1 MKHKKIMS
9 IVMASAMLVTSVP
22 SSISSVFAKDVD
34 SNIQVTSETSSEDD
48 IKVDSS
54 SNDINVTNGDSDIKV
69 TPKESTD
76 DITVEDKKD
85 KVDDTGKTSES
96 TEAIDKADTEATDDV
111 TIESS
116 FTASVENKDAKD
128 KLSVGDTAK
137 LHVKAENK
145 SADTANLKLYFSDT
159 DTQLTA
165 DKMQWSGYL
174 TKPAMSMS
182 IKDLNKECMLNVPV
196 KTQDEKTMDSALKFL
211 KEVKD
216 DIVLSRY
223 AVVELPAGAST
234 EFDITIANT
243 NASTVSVIPVMEQKA
258 TSFGDAATL
267 TWKNDDGITIL
278 DKIAGAITKDDTS
291 NSDDIQISDVQG
303 AEKTVDDVDK
313 SDFASKRLVVVS
325 DKKSVFTDA
334 DKVIGQYGNIYLLQ
348 YETVKDAK
356 DAYAR
361 LKDSVTAVEPDKDVS
376 AATNDATTLSESTEA
391 STEASTETSIETSTD
406 TSNAI
411 SALNDMDASTSVQ
424 KEKGVIAL
432 IDTGV
437 SESDNVVD
445 RVSVIDDVLTGN
457 GHGDKMLADILSQDE
472 DAKILSIRAMN
483 DNGFGTISSLVAAM
497 EYAIDQKVD
506 YINLSL
512 YARTTLTTSVLEQ
525 EIIKATKAGIVVI
538 GAAGNDGADV
548 KDYVPGSVMEA
559 YIIGAA
565 KEDGTRQTLSNFG
578 DTVDYNVVADSTS
591 DATALFTG
599 YVSKNGL
606 DAVADVLNK
615 GFVYATSYKNDVTD
629 FDPIAEDVDF
639 SKYKIDKSKN
649 FVVRYTFIDSTKAN
663 GKTLDELFETE
674 DGMSAI
680 NGVFIDQPDVYAV
693 GDGTYK
699 IKANAP
705 ILNGAATHD
714 YAEVAFARGND
725 YGEVVT
731 DGVSIDLHTGI
742 ITVTEEAFAG
752 ASDTDFASL
761 QSQIVISEDSLPSHV
776 IQNITVEDSAGKTYG
791 IKAPVYGLQVEDI
804 PLAVEGTDD
813 NPLTANDF
821 DVYVNG
827 STVPFTGDALTWNN
841 DKHVLSVTGVYSAM
855 VSSVKI
861 VIKKPFD
868 SVVQVAASISWDA
881 FLGLLGQNTT
891 YRSTGASFQLPS
903 DVDATKLYVGA
914 VASNKKSFVALDN
927 TVPAMPRYG
936 QTIGNLSPFCE
947 ASVMHGVHYPDHG
960 GVDGQWN
967 DLDSFQVGIPR
978 DLFDVHF
985 YCLHVDNAGI
995 DYGTMQLTNYP
1006 NMFNIPFNGYCH
1018 HIKSSSRMDRHDSAQ
1033 NMYYKILDRW
1043 ENETDGYTYF
1053 AMIMMTENYIYGSTS
1068 GNYQSGGGVV
1078 VFRLKE
1084 EKKGGFT
1091 IQKAYNNATLVNGN
1105 SNYSLAGAVYK
1116 IYSDA
1121 GCTTEVGS
1129 LTTDANGKAATGD
1142 ESYDAG
1148 TYYIKEVTAS
1158 PGCTL
1163 DTTVHSVTVVAGEGA
1178 SKHVVNSTEPVITG
1192 SITVTKQSTLPNITD
1207 NNKCYSFEGAQYS
1220 VYKTNNN
1227 GALSNLVGTITIGA
1241 NGSGKLE
1248 GLAMRTY
1255 YVKETKAPTNKS
1267 YALDPTTYT
1276 VTVSNAA
1283 GQTLNPTVTS
1293 KEPPLND
1300 PATFEITKKWD
1311 GEKTA
1316 TVPPLWGTQF
1326 TVEYYDGYYD
1336 KSNLPSSP
1344 TRTWVIGLQYNDVT
1358 DSYFA
1363 QLGPKWIVDVDSHGT
1378 HSSDLYKSATGGT
1391 VLPLGTYVSYESQ
1404 SAPGYTLDGDL
1415 YLKGDKTVYH
1425 PADKILQQVK
1435 TENDSIMI
1443 SGSNVYTANNTP
1455 KANDIKIVK
1464 YKQDGKTPLAGVVYE
1479 LKDHSGKVVGKQT
1492 TDSKGVVHFKD
1503 LYPDVY
1509 TVTEVSAPNG
1519 YTLLKE
1525 PITVNCPMRV
1535 TDDDITRL
1543 GIDRNNVIFDPV
1555 NPDDPDDDIYY
1566 VLSQTF
1572 NVSND
1577 WNFAMPRSGAMIT
1590 AKRFIPI
1597 ACGMVVLMGAT
1608 CVVFFKKK
1616 KKRI

>member
-22 SSISSVFAKDVD
+22 SPISSVFAKDVD

-69 TPKESTD
+69 TPKESID
-76 DITVEDKKD
+76 DITVEDK
-85 KVDDTGKTSES
+85 VDDAGKTSES
-96 TEAIDKADTEATDDV
+96 TEATDKADTEATDDV

-159 DTQLTA
+159 DIQLTA

-182 IKDLNKECMLNVPV
+182 IKDLNKECMLTVPV

-216 DIVLSRY
+216 DVVLSRY
-223 AVVELPAGAST
+223 AVVELPSGAST

-258 TSFGDAATL
+258 TLFGDAATL

-291 NSDDIQISDVQG
+291 SSDDIQISDVQG

-334 DKVIGQYGNIYLLQ
+334 DKVIGQYGNLYLLQ

-361 LKDSVTAVEPDKDVS
+361 LKDSVTAVEPDKDVT
-376 AATNDATTLSESTEA
+376 AATEASAEESTEA
-391 STEASTETSIETSTD
+391 ASNMETSTDAD

-411 SALNDMDASTSVQ
+411 AALNDMDASQPAQ

-437 SESDNVVD
+437 SESENVID
-445 RVSVIDDVLTGN
+445 RVSMIDDVLTGN
-457 GHGDKMLADILSQDE
+457 GHGDKMLADILSQDR
-472 DAKILSIRAMN
+472 DAKVLSIRAMN

-525 EIIKATKAGIVVI
+525 EIIKATKAGIIVI

-548 KDYVPGSVMEA
+548 KDYVPGFVMEA

-565 KEDGTRQTLSNFG
+565 KEDGTRQILSNFG
-578 DTVDYNVVADSTS
+578 ETVDYNVVADSTS

-606 DAVADVLNK
+606 DAVADVLNN
-615 GFVYATSYKNDVTD
+615 GLIYATNYKDDGLD
-629 FDPIAEDVDF
+629 FDPIADDVDF
-639 SKYKIDKSKN
+639 SKYKVDRSKR
-649 FVVRYTFIDSTKAN
+649 FLVRYTFADASKLSDDVNIDNLFATDE
-663 GKTLDELFETE
+663 GLDS
-674 DGMSAI
+674 MY
-680 NGVFIDQPDVYAV
+680 GVFVDEPDVYDV

-699 IKANAP
+699 IKANVP
-705 ILNGAATHD
+705 ILNGYATHD
-714 YAEVAFARGND
+714 YIDYAFARGND
-725 YGEVVT
+725 NGQVVS
-731 DGVSIDLHTGI
+731 DGVSLDKHTGI
-742 ITVTEEAFAG
+742 ITVTADAFKG
-752 ASDTDFASL
+752 KSDTDFADL
-761 QSQIVISEDSLPSHV
+761 QAQILITENGIPDRV
-776 IQNITVEDSAGKTYG
+776 IQNVTVEDNTGATYSY
-791 IKAPVYGLQVEDI
+791 KVPYYGLQSESVPLSITGVDAALTSDDFKVYLNGSNIPSNGAEWNEDEHMLRMDGTCAAVVSSLRVVI
-804 PLAVEGTDD
+804 DKKFDAAFQVAVSWGAFIDKTGKNETYNNLASTFYLPDGTDVSG
-813 NPLTANDF
+813 LT
-821 DVYVNG
+821 VG
-827 STVPFTGDALTWNN
+827 
-841 DKHVLSVTGVYSAM
+841 
-855 VSSVKI
+855 
-861 VIKKPFD
+861 
-868 SVVQVAASISWDA
+868 
-881 FLGLLGQNTT
+881 
-891 YRSTGASFQLPS
+891 RSTSAPS
-903 DVDATKLYVGA
+903 YISVDGYGKLDKV
-914 VASNKKSFVALDN
+914 
-927 TVPAMPRYG
+927 
-936 QTIGNLSPFCE
+936 SPFIGTMYPFNM
-947 ASVMHGVHYPDHG
+947 ASKGYTDHG
-960 GVDGQWN
+960 GVDGDWG
-967 DLDSFQVGIPR
+967 DTSFQIGIPR
-978 DLFDVHF
+978 NLFGISFICV
-985 YCLHVDNAGI
+985 NSSGI
-995 DYGTMQLTNYP
+995 DHGEWASGYNQP
-1006 NMFNIPFNGYCH
+1006 INGFCH
-1018 HIKSSSRMDRHDSAQ
+1018 HISADVMGHQERVHDVF
-1033 NMYYKILDRW
+1033 YKVLNNW
-1043 ENETDGYTYF
+1043 QSTDGSYTN
-1053 AMIMMTENYIYGSTS
+1053 ITILCMTKEQIYKKQT
-1068 GNYQSGGGVV
+1068 GGGVFSLAV
-1078 VFRLKE
+1078 KNTP
-1084 EKKGGFT
+1084 KKGGFT

-1105 SNYSLAGAVYK
+1105 TNYSLAGAVYK

-1129 LTTDANGKAATGD
+1129 LTTDATGKAATGD

-1158 PGCTL
+1158 PGCSL
-1163 DTTVHSVTVVAGEGA
+1163 DTTTHSVTVVAGEGA

-1227 GALSNLVGTITIGA
+1227 GALSDLAGTITIGA
-1241 NGSGKLE
+1241 NGSGKLG

-1255 YVKETKAPTNKS
+1255 YVKETKLPTNGS
-1267 YALDPTTYT
+1267 YDWDPTTYT
-1276 VTVSNAA
+1276 ITVSNAS

-1293 KEPPLND
+1293 KERPLDD
-1300 PATFEITKKWD
+1300 PAGITITKIWD
-1311 GEKTA
+1311 GEETV
-1316 TVPPLWGTQF
+1316 TVPPLFGTQF
-1326 TVEYYDGYYD
+1326 TVKYYDGYYT
-1336 KSNLPSSP
+1336 KNNLPASP
-1344 TRTWVIGLQYNDVT
+1344 TRKWVIKTKYYKEYKTYFALLT
-1358 DSYFA
+1358 DSH
-1363 QLGPKWIVDVDSHGT
+1363 LVTSE
-1378 HSSDLYKSATGGT
+1378 SDKLYKDADGLS
-1391 VLPLGTYVSYESQ
+1391 VLPFGTYSIQETQ
-1404 SAPGYTLDGDL
+1404 SAPGYTLEGSFTDIHGHSISPKDV
-1415 YLKGDKTVYH
+1415 YVSQVKKKGDGVFLEGGNKYES
-1425 PADKILQQVK
+1425 D
-1435 TENDSIMI
+1435 D
-1443 SGSNVYTANNTP
+1443 TP

-1543 GIDRNNVIFDPV
+1543 GIDRKNVIFDPV
-1555 NPDDPDDDIYY
+1555 NPDDSNDDIYY

-1577 WNFAMPRSGAMIT
+1577 WNFVMPRSGAMIT

>member
-96 TEAIDKADTEATDDV
+96 TEATDKADTEATDDV

-196 KTQDEKTMDSALKFL
+196 KTQDEKTVDSALKFL

-258 TSFGDAATL
+258 TLFGDAATL

-348 YETVKDAK
+348 YDSVKATK

-361 LKDSVTAVEPDKDVS
+361 LKDSVTAVEPDKDVT
-376 AATNDATTLSESTEA
+376 AATEASAEESTEA
-391 STEASTETSIETSTD
+391 TTEASTKAAAATEASTD

-437 SESDNVVD
+437 SESENVID
-445 RVSVIDDVLTGN
+445 RVSMIDDALTGN
-457 GHGDKMLADILSQDE
+457 GHGDKMLADILSQDK

-525 EIIKATKAGIVVI
+525 EIMKATKAGIVVI

-578 DTVDYNVVADSTS
+578 ETVDYNVVADSTS

-606 DAVADVLNK
+606 DSVADVLNK
-615 GFVYATSYKNDVTD
+615 GFVYASNYKKDLTD
-629 FDPIAEDVDF
+629 FDPIADDVDF
-639 SKYKIDKSKN
+639 SKYKVDRSKR
-649 FVVRYTFIDSTKAN
+649 FLVRYTFADASKLSDDVKLDDLFATDEGLDS
-663 GKTLDELFETE
+663 
-674 DGMSAI
+674 MY
-680 NGVFIDQPDVYAV
+680 GVFVDEPDVYDV

-699 IKANAP
+699 IKANVP
-705 ILNGAATHD
+705 ILNGYATHD
-714 YAEVAFARGND
+714 YIDYVFARGND
-725 YGEVVT
+725 NGQVVS
-731 DGVSIDLHTGI
+731 DGVSLDKHTGI
-742 ITVTEEAFAG
+742 ITVTADAFKG
-752 ASDTDFASL
+752 KSDTDFADL
-761 QSQIVISEDSLPSHV
+761 QAQILITENGIPDRV
-776 IQNITVEDSAGKTYG
+776 IQNVTVEDNTGATYSY
-791 IKAPVYGLQVEDI
+791 KVPYYGLQSESVPLSITGVDAALTSDDFKVYLNGSNIPSNGAEWNEDEHMLRMDGTCAAVVSSLRVVI
-804 PLAVEGTDD
+804 DKKFDAAFQVAVSWDDFIAKTGKNETYNNLASTFYLPDGTDVSG
-813 NPLTANDF
+813 LT
-821 DVYVNG
+821 VG
-827 STVPFTGDALTWNN
+827 TSTSAPSYISVDGYGKLNKVSPSIGTMYPFNMESKGYT
-841 DKHVLSVTGVYSAM
+841 
-855 VSSVKI
+855 
-861 VIKKPFD
+861 
-868 SVVQVAASISWDA
+868 
-881 FLGLLGQNTT
+881 
-891 YRSTGASFQLPS
+891 
-903 DVDATKLYVGA
+903 
-914 VASNKKSFVALDN
+914 
-927 TVPAMPRYG
+927 
-936 QTIGNLSPFCE
+936 
-947 ASVMHGVHYPDHG
+947 DHG
-960 GVDGQWN
+960 GVNGDWG
-967 DLDSFQVGIPR
+967 DESFQVGIPR
-978 DLFDVHF
+978 NLF
-985 YCLHVDNAGI
+985 GI
-995 DYGTMQLTNYP
+995 SFICVNSSGTDYGEWASGYNKP
-1006 NMFNIPFNGYCH
+1006 INGFCH
-1018 HIKSSSRMDRHDSAQ
+1018 HVSATVMEHQERVHDVF
-1033 NMYYKILDRW
+1033 YKVLNNW
-1043 ENETDGYTYF
+1043 QSTDGSYTYVT
-1053 AMIMMTENYIYGSTS
+1053 ILCMTKQQIYKKQT
-1068 GNYQSGGGVV
+1068 GGGVFSLAV
-1078 VFRLKE
+1078 KNTP
-1084 EKKGGFT
+1084 KKGGFT

-1105 SNYSLAGAVYK
+1105 SSYSLAGAVYK

-1121 GCTTEVGS
+1121 NCTTEVGS

-1163 DTTVHSVTVVAGEGA
+1163 DTTTHSVTVVAGEGA

-1227 GALSNLVGTITIGA
+1227 GALSDSVGTITIGA
-1241 NGSGKLE
+1241 NGSGKLG

-1276 VTVSNAA
+1276 VTVSNAS

-1293 KEPPLND
+1293 KERPLDD
-1300 PATFEITKKWD
+1300 PAGITITKIWD
-1311 GEKTA
+1311 GDETA
-1316 TVPPLWGTQF
+1316 TVPPLFGTQF
-1326 TVEYYDGYYD
+1326 TVNYYDGYYTED
-1336 KSNLPSSP
+1336 NLPASP
-1344 TRTWVIGLQYNDVT
+1344 TRKWVIEVQYDKDSKTYYTCLKDEYLVT
-1358 DSYFA
+1358 SE
-1363 QLGPKWIVDVDSHGT
+1363 
-1378 HSSDLYKSATGGT
+1378 SDKLYKDADGLS
-1391 VLPLGTYVSYESQ
+1391 VLPFGTYSVQETQ
-1404 SAPGYTLDGDL
+1404 AAPGYTLEGSFTDIHGHSISPKDI
-1415 YLKGDKTVYH
+1415 YVSQVKKKGDAVFLEGGNKYES
-1425 PADKILQQVK
+1425 D
-1435 TENDSIMI
+1435 D
-1443 SGSNVYTANNTP
+1443 TP

-1543 GIDRNNVIFDPV
+1543 GIDRKNVIFDSV

>member
-69 TPKESTD
+69 TPKESAD

-96 TEAIDKADTEATDDV
+96 TEATDKADTEATDDV

-182 IKDLNKECMLNVPV
+182 IKDLNKECMLTIPV

-234 EFDITIANT
+234 EFDITITNI

-348 YETVKDAK
+348 YDSVKATK

-361 LKDSVTAVEPDKDVS
+361 LKDSVTAVEPDKDVT
-376 AATNDATTLSESTEA
+376 AATEASAEESTEVTTEA
-391 STEASTETSIETSTD
+391 STKAAAATEASTD

-411 SALNDMDASTSVQ
+411 AALNDMDASQPAQ

-437 SESDNVVD
+437 SESENVID
-445 RVSVIDDVLTGN
+445 RVSMIDDALTGN
-457 GHGDKMLADILSQDE
+457 GHGDKMLADILSQDK

-525 EIIKATKAGIVVI
+525 EIMKATKAGIVVI

-565 KEDGTRQTLSNFG
+565 KEDGTRQALSNFG
-578 DTVDYNVVADSTS
+578 ETVDYNVVADSTS

-606 DAVADVLNK
+606 DSVADVLNK
-615 GFVYATSYKNDVTD
+615 GFVYASNYKKDLTD
-629 FDPIAEDVDF
+629 FDPIADDVDF
-639 SKYKIDKSKN
+639 SKYKVDRSKR
-649 FVVRYTFIDSTKAN
+649 FLVRYTFADASKLSDDVKIDDLFATDE
-663 GKTLDELFETE
+663 GLDS
-674 DGMSAI
+674 MY
-680 NGVFIDQPDVYAV
+680 GVFVDEPDVYDV

-699 IKANAP
+699 IKANVP
-705 ILNGAATHD
+705 ILNGYATHD
-714 YAEVAFARGND
+714 YIDYAFARGND
-725 YGEVVT
+725 SGQVVS
-731 DGVSIDLHTGI
+731 DGVSLDKHTGI
-742 ITVTEEAFAG
+742 ITVTADAFKG
-752 ASDTDFASL
+752 KSDTDFADL
-761 QSQIVISEDSLPSHV
+761 QAQILITENGIPDRV
-776 IQNITVEDSAGKTYG
+776 IQNVTVEDNTGATYSY
-791 IKAPVYGLQVEDI
+791 KVPYYGLQSESV
-804 PLAVEGTDD
+804 PLSITGVDAALTSDD
-813 NPLTANDF
+813 F
-821 DVYVNG
+821 KVYLNG
-827 STVPFTGDALTWNN
+827 SNIPSNGAEWNE
-841 DKHVLSVTGVYSAM
+841 DEHVLRMDGTCAAV
-855 VSSVKI
+855 VSSLRV
-861 VIKKPFD
+861 VIDKKFD
-868 SVVQVAASISWDA
+868 AAFQVAVSWDA
-881 FLGLLGQNTT
+881 FIGKTGKNETYNNLASTFYLPDGTDVSGLTVGT
-891 YRSTGASFQLPS
+891 STSAPS
-903 DVDATKLYVGA
+903 YVSVDGYGKL
-914 VASNKKSFVALDN
+914 NKVTPF
-927 TVPAMPRYG
+927 
-936 QTIGNLSPFCE
+936 IGTMYPFNME
-947 ASVMHGVHYPDHG
+947 SKGYTDHG
-960 GVDGQWN
+960 GVNGDWG
-967 DLDSFQVGIPR
+967 DTSFQVGIPR
-978 DLFDVHF
+978 NLF
-985 YCLHVDNAGI
+985 GI
-995 DYGTMQLTNYP
+995 SFICVNSRGTDYGEWASGYNRP
-1006 NMFNIPFNGYCH
+1006 INGFCH
-1018 HIKSSSRMDRHDSAQ
+1018 HVSADVMKHQERLHDVF
-1033 NMYYKILDRW
+1033 YKVLNNW
-1043 ENETDGYTYF
+1043 QSTDGSYTYVT
-1053 AMIMMTENYIYGSTS
+1053 ILCMTKEQIYKKQT
-1068 GNYQSGGGVV
+1068 GGGVFSLAV
-1078 VFRLKE
+1078 KSKP
-1084 EKKGGFT
+1084 KKGGFT

-1105 SNYSLAGAVYK
+1105 SSYSLAGAVYK

-1121 GCTTEVGS
+1121 SCTTEVGS

-1163 DTTVHSVTVVAGEGA
+1163 DTTTHSVTVVAGEGA

-1227 GALSNLVGTITIGA
+1227 GALSDSVGTITIGA
-1241 NGSGKLE
+1241 NGSGKLG

-1255 YVKETKAPTNKS
+1255 YVKETKLPTNGS
-1267 YALDPTTYT
+1267 YDWDLTTYT

-1293 KEPPLND
+1293 QERPLDD
-1300 PATFEITKKWD
+1300 PAGITITKIWD
-1311 GEKTA
+1311 GDETA
-1316 TVPPLWGTQF
+1316 TVPPLFGTQF
-1326 TVEYYDGYYD
+1326 TVNYYDGYYTED
-1336 KSNLPSSP
+1336 NLPASP
-1344 TRTWVIGLQYNDVT
+1344 TRKWVIEVQYDKEYKTYFALLT
-1358 DSYFA
+1358 DSH
-1363 QLGPKWIVDVDSHGT
+1363 LVTSV
-1378 HSSDLYKSATGGT
+1378 SDKLYKDADGLS
-1391 VLPLGTYVSYESQ
+1391 VLPFGTYSIQETQ
-1404 SAPGYTLDGDL
+1404 SAPGYTLEGSFTDIHGHSISPKDV
-1415 YLKGDKTVYH
+1415 YVSQVKKKGDGVFLEGGNKYES
-1425 PADKILQQVK
+1425 D
-1435 TENDSIMI
+1435 D
-1443 SGSNVYTANNTP
+1443 TP
-1455 KANDIKIVK
+1455 KASDIKIVK

-1543 GIDRNNVIFDPV
+1543 GIDRKNVIFDPV

-1597 ACGMVVLMGAT
+1597 ACGMVVLMGVT

>member
-96 TEAIDKADTEATDDV
+96 TEATDKADTEATDDV

-258 TSFGDAATL
+258 TLFGDAATL

-278 DKIAGAITKDDTS
+278 DKIAGAITQDDTS
-291 NSDDIQISDVQG
+291 SSDDIQISDVQG

-325 DKKSVFTDA
+325 DEKSVFTDA

-361 LKDSVTAVEPDKDVS
+361 FKDVVTAVEPDKDVS
-376 AATNDATTLSESTEA
+376 AATNDATIASESTEA
-391 STEASTETSIETSTD
+391 TTEASTEESTETSTD

-437 SESDNVVD
+437 SESDNVID

-606 DAVADVLNK
+606 DSVADVLNK
-615 GFVYATSYKNDVTD
+615 GFVYAAKYKKDETD
-629 FDPIAEDVDF
+629 FHPIAEDVDF
-639 SKYKIDKSKN
+639 RN
-649 FVVRYTFIDSTKAN
+649 
-663 GKTLDELFETE
+663 
-674 DGMSAI
+674 
-680 NGVFIDQPDVYAV
+680 
-693 GDGTYK
+693 
-699 IKANAP
+699 
-705 ILNGAATHD
+705 
-714 YAEVAFARGND
+714 
-725 YGEVVT
+725 
-731 DGVSIDLHTGI
+731 
-742 ITVTEEAFAG
+742 
-752 ASDTDFASL
+752 
-761 QSQIVISEDSLPSHV
+761 
-776 IQNITVEDSAGKTYG
+776 IQ
-791 IKAPVYGLQVEDI
+791 
-804 PLAVEGTDD
+804 
-813 NPLTANDF
+813 
-821 DVYVNG
+821 
-827 STVPFTGDALTWNN
+827 
-841 DKHVLSVTGVYSAM
+841 
-855 VSSVKI
+855 
-861 VIKKPFD
+861 
-868 SVVQVAASISWDA
+868 
-881 FLGLLGQNTT
+881 
-891 YRSTGASFQLPS
+891 
-903 DVDATKLYVGA
+903 
-914 VASNKKSFVALDN
+914 
-927 TVPAMPRYG
+927 
-936 QTIGNLSPFCE
+936 
-947 ASVMHGVHYPDHG
+947 
-960 GVDGQWN
+960 
-967 DLDSFQVGIPR
+967 
-978 DLFDVHF
+978 
-985 YCLHVDNAGI
+985 
-995 DYGTMQLTNYP
+995 
-1006 NMFNIPFNGYCH
+1006 
-1018 HIKSSSRMDRHDSAQ
+1018 
-1033 NMYYKILDRW
+1033 
-1043 ENETDGYTYF
+1043 
-1053 AMIMMTENYIYGSTS
+1053 
-1068 GNYQSGGGVV
+1068 
-1078 VFRLKE
+1078 
-1084 EKKGGFT
+1084 
-1091 IQKAYNNATLVNGN
+1091 
-1105 SNYSLAGAVYK
+1105 
-1116 IYSDA
+1116 
-1121 GCTTEVGS
+1121 
-1129 LTTDANGKAATGD
+1129 
-1142 ESYDAG
+1142 
-1148 TYYIKEVTAS
+1148 
-1158 PGCTL
+1158 
-1163 DTTVHSVTVVAGEGA
+1163 
-1178 SKHVVNSTEPVITG
+1178 
-1192 SITVTKQSTLPNITD
+1192 
-1207 NNKCYSFEGAQYS
+1207 
-1220 VYKTNNN
+1220 
-1227 GALSNLVGTITIGA
+1227 
-1241 NGSGKLE
+1241 
-1248 GLAMRTY
+1248 
-1255 YVKETKAPTNKS
+1255 
-1267 YALDPTTYT
+1267 
-1276 VTVSNAA
+1276 
-1283 GQTLNPTVTS
+1283 
-1293 KEPPLND
+1293 
-1300 PATFEITKKWD
+1300 
-1311 GEKTA
+1311 
-1316 TVPPLWGTQF
+1316 
-1326 TVEYYDGYYD
+1326 
-1336 KSNLPSSP
+1336 
-1344 TRTWVIGLQYNDVT
+1344 
-1358 DSYFA
+1358 
-1363 QLGPKWIVDVDSHGT
+1363 
-1378 HSSDLYKSATGGT
+1378 
-1391 VLPLGTYVSYESQ
+1391 
-1404 SAPGYTLDGDL
+1404 
-1415 YLKGDKTVYH
+1415 
-1425 PADKILQQVK
+1425 
-1435 TENDSIMI
+1435 
-1443 SGSNVYTANNTP
+1443 
-1455 KANDIKIVK
+1455 
-1464 YKQDGKTPLAGVVYE
+1464 
-1479 LKDHSGKVVGKQT
+1479 
-1492 TDSKGVVHFKD
+1492 
-1503 LYPDVY
+1503 
-1509 TVTEVSAPNG
+1509 
-1519 YTLLKE
+1519 
-1525 PITVNCPMRV
+1525 
-1535 TDDDITRL
+1535 
-1543 GIDRNNVIFDPV
+1543 
-1555 NPDDPDDDIYY
+1555 
-1566 VLSQTF
+1566 
-1572 NVSND
+1572 
-1577 WNFAMPRSGAMIT
+1577 
-1590 AKRFIPI
+1590 
-1597 ACGMVVLMGAT
+1597 
-1608 CVVFFKKK
+1608 
-1616 KKRI
+1616 

>member
-76 DITVEDKKD
+76 DITVEDKKN

-96 TEAIDKADTEATDDV
+96 TEATDKADTEATDDV

-159 DTQLTA
+159 DIQLTA
-165 DKMQWSGYL
+165 DKTQWVGYL

-216 DIVLSRY
+216 DVVLSRY
-223 AVVELPAGAST
+223 AVVELPSGAST

-278 DKIAGAITKDDTS
+278 DKIAGAITKDDIS

-348 YETVKDAK
+348 YDSVKATK

-376 AATNDATTLSESTEA
+376 AATNDATTASESTEA
-391 STEASTETSIETSTD
+391 TDKADTEATTEASTEESTETSTD

-437 SESDNVVD
+437 SESDNVID

-457 GHGDKMLADILSQDE
+457 GHGDKMLADILSQDK

-525 EIIKATKAGIVVI
+525 EIMKATKAGIVVI

-606 DAVADVLNK
+606 DSVADVLNK
-615 GFVYATSYKNDVTD
+615 GFVYASNYKKDLTD
-629 FDPIAEDVDF
+629 FDPIADDVDF
-639 SKYKIDKSKN
+639 SKYKVDRSKR
-649 FVVRYTFIDSTKAN
+649 FLVRYTFADASKLSDDVKIDDLFATDE
-663 GKTLDELFETE
+663 GLDS
-674 DGMSAI
+674 MY
-680 NGVFIDQPDVYAV
+680 GVFVDEPDVYDV

-699 IKANAP
+699 IKANVP
-705 ILNGAATHD
+705 ILNGYATHD
-714 YAEVAFARGND
+714 YIDYAFARGND
-725 YGEVVT
+725 NGQVVS
-731 DGVSIDLHTGI
+731 DGVSLDKHTGL
-742 ITVTEEAFAG
+742 ITVTADAFKG
-752 ASDTDFASL
+752 KSDTDFADL
-761 QSQIVISEDSLPSHV
+761 QAQILITENGIPDRV
-776 IQNITVEDSAGKTYG
+776 IQNVTVEDNTGATYSY
-791 IKAPVYGLQVEDI
+791 KVPYYGLQSESV
-804 PLAVEGTDD
+804 PLSITGVDAALTSDD
-813 NPLTANDF
+813 F
-821 DVYVNG
+821 KVYLNG
-827 STVPFTGDALTWNN
+827 SNIPSNGAEWNE
-841 DKHVLSVTGVYSAM
+841 DEHVLRMDGTCAAV
-855 VSSVKI
+855 VSSLRV
-861 VIKKPFD
+861 VIDKKFD
-868 SVVQVAASISWDA
+868 AAFQVAVSWDA
-881 FLGLLGQNTT
+881 FIDKTGKNETYNNLASTFYLPDGTDVSGLTVGT
-891 YRSTGASFQLPS
+891 STSAPS
-903 DVDATKLYVGA
+903 YVSVDGYGKL
-914 VASNKKSFVALDN
+914 NKVTPF
-927 TVPAMPRYG
+927 
-936 QTIGNLSPFCE
+936 IGTMYPFNRE
-947 ASVMHGVHYPDHG
+947 SKGYTDHG
-960 GVDGQWN
+960 GVDGDWG
-967 DLDSFQVGIPR
+967 DTSFQVGIPR
-978 DLFDVHF
+978 NLFGISF
-985 YCLHVDNAGI
+985 ICVDSRGT
-995 DYGTMQLTNYP
+995 DYGEWASGYNRP
-1006 NMFNIPFNGYCH
+1006 INGFCH
-1018 HIKSSSRMDRHDSAQ
+1018 HVSADVMKHQERLHDVF
-1033 NMYYKILDRW
+1033 YKVLNNW
-1043 ENETDGYTYF
+1043 QSTDGSYTYVT
-1053 AMIMMTENYIYGSTS
+1053 ILCMTKEQIYKRQT
-1068 GNYQSGGGVV
+1068 GGGVFSLAV
-1078 VFRLKE
+1078 KNTP
-1084 EKKGGFT
+1084 KKGGFT

-1105 SNYSLAGAVYK
+1105 SSYSLAGAVYK

-1121 GCTTEVGS
+1121 NCTTEVGS

-1163 DTTVHSVTVVAGEGA
+1163 DTTTHSVTVVAGEGA

-1227 GALSNLVGTITIGA
+1227 GVLSDSVGTITIGA
-1241 NGSGKLE
+1241 NGSGKLG

-1267 YALDPTTYT
+1267 YALDSTIYT
-1276 VTVSNAA
+1276 VTVSNAS

-1293 KEPPLND
+1293 QEKPEND
-1300 PATFEITKKWD
+1300 PAYFEMTKKWD

-1316 TVPPLWGTQF
+1316 TVPSLWGTQF
-1326 TVEYYDGYYD
+1326 TIEYYDGYYD
-1336 KSNLPSSP
+1336 KNNLPSSA
-1344 TRTWVIGLQYNDVT
+1344 TRTWVVELQYD
-1358 DSYFA
+1358 DAIDAYYA
-1363 QLGPKWIVDVDSHGT
+1363 ALDDKWIVPVDSHGT
-1378 HSSDLYKSATGGT
+1378 RSSDLYRGSAGET
-1391 VLPLGTYVSYESQ
+1391 VLPLGTYVCWESQ
-1404 SAPGYTLDGDL
+1404 AAPGYTLEGDL
-1415 YLKGDKTVYH
+1415 YMEGDNTVYH
-1425 PADKILQQVK
+1425 PADRLFQQVK
-1435 TENDSIMI
+1435 KKGDSVII
-1443 SGSNVYTANNTP
+1443 SGNNVHKAENTP
-1455 KANDIKIVK
+1455 KASDIKIVK

-1479 LKDHSGKVVGKQT
+1479 LKDHHGNVVGKQT

-1543 GIDRNNVIFDPV
+1543 GIDRKNVIFDPV

-1577 WNFAMPRSGAMIT
+1577 WNFDMPRSGAMIT

>member
-76 DITVEDKKD
+76 DITVKDNKD

-96 TEAIDKADTEATDDV
+96 TEATDKADTEATDDV
-111 TIESS
+111 TIENS

-159 DTQLTA
+159 DIQLTA
-165 DKMQWSGYL
+165 DKTQWVGYL

-182 IKDLNKECMLNVPV
+182 IKDLNKECMLTVPV
-196 KTQDEKTMDSALKFL
+196 KTQDEKIMDSALKFL

-216 DIVLSRY
+216 DVVLSRY
-223 AVVELPAGAST
+223 AVVELPSGAST

-348 YETVKDAK
+348 YDSVKATK

-361 LKDSVTAVEPDKDVS
+361 LKDSVTAVEPDKDVT
-376 AATNDATTLSESTEA
+376 AATEASAKESTEA
-391 STEASTETSIETSTD
+391 TTEASTKAVAATEASTD

-411 SALNDMDASTSVQ
+411 AALNDMDASQPAQ

-437 SESDNVVD
+437 SESENVID
-445 RVSVIDDVLTGN
+445 RVSMIDDALTGN
-457 GHGDKMLADILSQDE
+457 GHGDKMLADILSQDK

-525 EIIKATKAGIVVI
+525 EIMKATKAGIVVI

-578 DTVDYNVVADSTS
+578 ETVDYNVVADSTS

-606 DAVADVLNK
+606 DSVADVLNK
-615 GFVYATSYKNDVTD
+615 GFVYASNYKKDLTD
-629 FDPIAEDVDF
+629 FDPIADDVDF
-639 SKYKIDKSKN
+639 SKYKVDRSKR
-649 FVVRYTFIDSTKAN
+649 FLVRYTFADASKLSDDVKIDDLFATDE
-663 GKTLDELFETE
+663 GLDS
-674 DGMSAI
+674 MY
-680 NGVFIDQPDVYAV
+680 GVFVDEPDVYDV

-699 IKANAP
+699 IKANVP
-705 ILNGAATHD
+705 ILNGYATHD
-714 YAEVAFARGND
+714 YIDYAFARGND
-725 YGEVVT
+725 NGQVVS
-731 DGVSIDLHTGI
+731 DGVSLDKHTGI
-742 ITVTEEAFAG
+742 ITVTADAFKG
-752 ASDTDFASL
+752 KSDTDFADL
-761 QSQIVISEDSLPSHV
+761 QAQILITENGIPDRV
-776 IQNITVEDSAGKTYG
+776 IQNVTVEDNTGATYSY
-791 IKAPVYGLQVEDI
+791 KVPYYGLQSESV
-804 PLAVEGTDD
+804 PLSITGVDAALTSDD
-813 NPLTANDF
+813 F
-821 DVYVNG
+821 KVYLNG
-827 STVPFTGDALTWNN
+827 SNIPSNGAEWNE
-841 DKHVLSVTGVYSAM
+841 DEHVLRMDGTCAAV
-855 VSSVKI
+855 VSSLRV
-861 VIKKPFD
+861 VIDKKFD
-868 SVVQVAASISWDA
+868 AAFQVAVSWDA
-881 FLGLLGQNTT
+881 FIDKTGKNETYNNLASTFYLPDGTDVSGLTVGT
-891 YRSTGASFQLPS
+891 STSAPS
-903 DVDATKLYVGA
+903 YVSVDGYGKL
-914 VASNKKSFVALDN
+914 NKVTPF
-927 TVPAMPRYG
+927 
-936 QTIGNLSPFCE
+936 IGTMYPFNME
-947 ASVMHGVHYPDHG
+947 SKGYTDHG
-960 GVDGQWN
+960 GVDGDWG
-967 DLDSFQVGIPR
+967 DTSFQVGIPR
-978 DLFDVHF
+978 NLF
-985 YCLHVDNAGI
+985 GI
-995 DYGTMQLTNYP
+995 SFICVNSSGTDYGEWASGYNRP
-1006 NMFNIPFNGYCH
+1006 INGFCH
-1018 HIKSSSRMDRHDSAQ
+1018 HVSADVMEHQERLHDVF
-1033 NMYYKILDRW
+1033 YKVLNNW
-1043 ENETDGYTYF
+1043 QSTDGSYTYVT
-1053 AMIMMTENYIYGSTS
+1053 ILCMTKEQIYKKQT
-1068 GNYQSGGGVV
+1068 GGGVFSLAV
-1078 VFRLKE
+1078 KNKP
-1084 EKKGGFT
+1084 KKGGFT

-1105 SNYSLAGAVYK
+1105 SSYSLAGAVYK

-1121 GCTTEVGS
+1121 SCTTEVGS

-1227 GALSNLVGTITIGA
+1227 GALSDLVGTITIGA
-1241 NGSGKLE
+1241 NGSGKLG

-1255 YVKETKAPTNKS
+1255 YVKETKAPTNES
-1267 YALDPTTYT
+1267 YALDSTIYT
-1276 VTVSNAA
+1276 VTVSNAS

-1293 KEPPLND
+1293 QERPLDD
-1300 PATFEITKKWD
+1300 PAGITITKIWD
-1311 GEKTA
+1311 GDETA
-1316 TVPPLWGTQF
+1316 TVPPLFGTQF
-1326 TVEYYDGYYD
+1326 TVNYYDGYYTED
-1336 KSNLPSSP
+1336 NLPASP
-1344 TRTWVIGLQYNDVT
+1344 TRKWVIEVQYDKEYKTYFALLT
-1358 DSYFA
+1358 DSH
-1363 QLGPKWIVDVDSHGT
+1363 LVTSV
-1378 HSSDLYKSATGGT
+1378 SDKLYKDADGLS
-1391 VLPLGTYVSYESQ
+1391 VLPFGTYSIQETQ
-1404 SAPGYTLDGDL
+1404 SAPGYTLEGSFTDIHGHSISPKDV
-1415 YLKGDKTVYH
+1415 YVSQVKKKGDGVFLEGGNKYES
-1425 PADKILQQVK
+1425 D
-1435 TENDSIMI
+1435 D
-1443 SGSNVYTANNTP
+1443 TP

-1543 GIDRNNVIFDPV
+1543 GIDRKNVIFDPV

-1577 WNFAMPRSGAMIT
+1577 WNFDMPRSGAMIT